1 MEINLSSFSNT
12 YKIMNK
18 ELKKI
23 TTRIT
28 KGKRITSEEALFLF
42 RQSDLLTLGELANS
56 VRKRLHPRRIVTFVV
71 DRNIN
76 YTNVCVNKCA
86 FCAFYRDKD
95 SSDAYVLSKKEIF
108 RKIEET
114 IAQGGTQILMQGGVH
129 PDLGLEYFEDLFSAI
144 KSKFTIQ
151 IHSLSP
157 AEITFLAQK
166 SGISVIDTLRRL
178 HASGLDS
185 IPGGGAEILVDR
197 VRKKVS
203 PNKIRWRQWADVMKT
218 AHKLGIPSTATMMFG
233 SIETD
238 KEIVEHLLRVR
249 NIQDETGG
257 FTAFIPWTYQPGTTK
272 LGGHQA
278 TAVEYLK
285 VLALSRLI
293 LDNFSNVQA
302 SWVTQGAKI
311 AQVALEFGAND
322 FGSTMIEENVVAAA
336 GVSFRMTKREIV
348 DIIRDAGYV
357 AAQRNTRYKIL
368 KIEKLKM

>member
-1 MEINLSSFSNT
+1 MDRELG
-12 YKIMNK
+12 KIAAHV
-18 ELKKI
+18 L
-23 TTRIT
+23 
-28 KGKRITSEEALFLF
+28 KGKRITPEEGLFLF
-42 RQSDLLTLGELANS
+42 RQADLLTLGELANV
-56 VRKRLHPRRIVTFVV
+56 VRKKMHPKRMVTFVV

-76 YTNVCVNKCA
+76 YTNICVNKCA
-86 FCAFYRDKD
+86 FCAFYRDAG
-95 SSDAYVLSKKEIF
+95 SPDAYILSKREIF
-108 RKIEET
+108 QKIEET
-114 IAQGGTQILMQGGVH
+114 VAQGGTQILMQGGVH
-129 PDLGLEYFEDLFSAI
+129 PDLGLEYFEDLFSSI
-144 KSKFTIQ
+144 KSRFAIQ

-166 SGISVIDTLRRL
+166 TGISVAETLRRL
-178 HASGLDS
+178 NSSGLDS

-218 AHKLGIPSTATMMFG
+218 AHKLGMPSTATMMFG

-238 KEIVEHLLRVR
+238 KEIVEHLVRVR
-249 NIQDETGG
+249 DIQDESGG
-257 FTAFIPWTYQPGTTK
+257 FTAFIPWTYQPGNTK
-272 LGGHQA
+272 LGGRSA

-285 VLALSRLI
+285 VLALSRVM
-293 LDNFSNVQA
+293 LDNFANIQA

-336 GVSFRMTKREIV
+336 GVTFRMTKQEIIN
-348 DIIRDAGYV
+348 IIRDAGYL

-368 KIEKLKM
+368 KIEKVNM